1 MVRPREFEEALV
13 VEQAMMVFWRKGYQG
28 TSVQDLVEATG
39 LQRGSLYGAFGDK
52 HGLFLAALD
61 AYVEFTLAR
70 FDAML
75 AEADTPLDAVRAF
88 VQQGGADCA
97 HPITGAHG
105 CMVGNTASELA
116 AHDADARELVALG
129 AGRLQQRIAD
139 TLRAAQA
146 DGRLAPDRDP
156 EAVAAFIQ
164 CGLQG
169 LTLLAKTRPGDQVI
183 RGVVG
188 EILATLD

>member
-1 MVRPREFEEALV
+1 MVRPREFEEARV

-39 LQRGSLYGAFGDK
+39 LHRGSLYGAFGDK
-52 HGLFLAALD
+52 HGLFLAALG
-61 AYVEFTLAR
+61 AYIEFTLAR

-75 AEADTPLDAVRAF
+75 AEVDDPLDAVRAF

-129 AGRLQQRIAD
+129 AGRMQKRIAD
-139 TLRAAQA
+139 ALKAAQA
-146 DGRLAPDRDP
+146 SGRFDAECDP
-156 EAVAAFIQ
+156 ESVATFIQ
-164 CGLQG
+164 CSLQG
-169 LTLLAKTRPGDQVI
+169 ITLLAKSRPGDQVI
-183 RGVVG
+183 RGVVS